1 MNAAIYIVSFV
12 SILALIVS
20 FIAIARVAQW
30 QKRVHGLDWEAIA
43 TLQGDL
49 ATLKRSITRLNGR
62 LNGMDNAQ
70 PNFNWQDQVTNVLAK
85 PQREPMRGG

>member
-30 QKRVHGLDWEAIA
+30 QKSVHGLDWEAIA
-43 TLQGDL
+43 TLLGDV
-49 ATLKRSITRLNGR
+49 ATVKRSITRLNGR

-70 PNFNWQDQVTNVLAK
+70 PNLNWQDQVTNALAK

>member
-30 QKRVHGLDWEAIA
+30 QKSVHGLDWEAIA
-43 TLQGDL
+43 TLLGDV
-49 ATLKRSITRLNGR
+49 AVVKRSITRLNGR

-70 PNFNWQDQVTNVLAK
+70 PNFNWQDQVTNALSK
-85 PQREPMRGG
+85 PQTERVRGG